1 MCATPARHRARF
13 QGEEETMQGF
23 WSARSLVDPSRGG
36 GAARHVRKTS
46 STYVLHI
53 GRVGAL
59 AVSLGVGFAVA
70 NSAGVAYADSDAD
83 TSSSVSSDSQGGGA
97 PADQQSEDAESAA
110 TEDGDPDEGDPADDE
125 SSIDDAEDL
134 AEQELDAFVE
144 SALGPDAT
152 RDWSA
157 AARLRHG
164 GNETAGV
171 GA

>member
-97 PADQQSEDAESAA
+97 PARPGRSCRAPIQH
-110 TEDGDPDEGDPADDE
+110 
-125 SSIDDAEDL
+125 
-134 AEQELDAFVE
+134 
-144 SALGPDAT
+144 T
-152 RDWSA
+152 RDDVA
-157 AARLRHG
+157 AGDQRRLFRRW
-164 GNETAGV
+164 
-171 GA
+171 